1 MRAASHIDFRTAVK
15 MSQQASACSGY
26 PMLTPL
32 PTNTSQDF
40 SKRYS
45 YPITTGKDLPV
56 YTPTLDASSFP
67 GSGCLTPDTPGSIGY
82 QESLSIGELTEQWI
96 AESWSDDALARV
108 GLGFGEDM
116 TSMLP
121 NELWSTPEQQHVA
134 TNSQMP
140 WYQSSFTNS
149 PQPISTESASHARTM
164 PSLSISEC
172 SVDDFNNSGVF
183 HEDWANC
190 QHFTTQFDMTDMVAD
205 TPFMHVLD
213 TTPNTVAPVW
223 EDVFMSGSAPY

>member
-32 PTNTSQDF
+32 PSYTSQNVG
-40 SKRYS
+40 KRYS
-45 YPITTGKDLPV
+45 YPITTEQDLSG

-82 QESLSIGELTEQWI
+82 QEPLSIVELTEQWI
-96 AESWSDDALARV
+96 SESWSDDALTNV
-108 GLGFGEDM
+108 GLGFGEDI

-121 NELWSTPEQQHVA
+121 NELWSNPEQQHSA
-134 TNSQMP
+134 TDTQMP
-140 WYQSSFTNS
+140 WYQSSFTGS
-149 PQPISTESASHARTM
+149 PQPMPSETMAHARTM

-172 SVDDFNNSGVF
+172 SVNDFNNSGVF

-190 QHFTTQFDMTDMVAD
+190 QNSTPQFDMADMSTCA
-205 TPFMHVLD
+205 PFMQALD
-213 TTPNTVAPVW
+213 TAPNSAPVW
-223 EDVFMSGSAPY
+223 EDVFMPGSAPY